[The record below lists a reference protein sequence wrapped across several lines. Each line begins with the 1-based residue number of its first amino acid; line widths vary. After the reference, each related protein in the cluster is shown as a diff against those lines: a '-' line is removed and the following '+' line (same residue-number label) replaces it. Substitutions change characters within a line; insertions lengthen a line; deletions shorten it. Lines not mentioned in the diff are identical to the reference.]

1 MKLQNSY
8 AIFNGTRVKVVTQL
22 RIQNRWVISTLFLIG
37 AIILLFGIMYYRSIK
52 TVDLSNYTVN
62 DIGLNDH
69 FNQKGYIINKKIK
82 LDRFK
87 FYNDEKHKDL
97 TVKGIVL
104 IKDKSVK
111 TNFGVRI
118 GDSIDDAIDELGD
131 SYKRHMVGK
140 HYKSITYTDRQNKM
154 KLNILYKDDIVK
166 RIEFFSK

>member
-8 AIFNGTRVKVVTQL
+8 AIFNRTRVKVVTQL

-97 TVKGIVL
+97 TVKVKNKKQNVPALPL
-104 IKDKSVK
+104 IRQKKCAIAK
-111 TNFGVRI
+111 TPSRSEYHFERERHAECSPGDDFGR
-118 GDSIDDAIDELGD
+118 G
-131 SYKRHMVGK
+131 
-140 HYKSITYTDRQNKM
+140 HYPAQQ
-154 KLNILYKDDIVK
+154 
-166 RIEFFSK
+166 IEGSSG